1 MIAAE
6 QRDRRSAKLVIV
18 DADGGI
24 RHLPRREIGSLFN
37 PGDLVVAN
45 DAATLPA
52 SLHGTHS
59 ASGEPIEV
67 RLAGWVS
74 VGDPTQFVAIAFGAG
89 DFRARTEDRPPPPS
103 LSPGDRVSLGPLVAV
118 VEWCLNHP
126 RLFRLRF
133 LGDRATILRGL
144 ARHGHPIQYAHVR
157 EPLALSDV
165 WTRIAADPIAFEP
178 PSAGFAL
185 DWRTLEAWLE
195 RGVDFATLTHAA
207 GISSTGDSTLDRQ
220 LPFDE
225 PYIIPERTAT
235 LIGQA
240 QSKNGRVVA
249 IGTTVVR
256 ALESAANADG
266 SVRTGDGTA
275 SGRITGETRLRVV
288 DTLLTGVHEP
298 CESHFQLLRAFADDT
313 VLQKASAALAKH
325 HYHTH
330 EFGDSMLIERQFRRR
345 ASIGVVGR
353 P

>member
-89 DFRARTEDRPPPPS
+89 DFRARTEDRSPSPS

-118 VEWCLNHP
+118 VEWRLNHP

-157 EPLALSDV
+157 EPLALWDV
-165 WTRIAADPIAFEP
+165 WTRIAADPIAF
-178 PSAGFAL
+178 
-185 DWRTLEAWLE
+185 DWRTLEAWRE
-195 RGVDFATLTHAA
+195 RGVGFATLTHAA
-207 GISSTGDSTLDRQ
+207 GISSTGDPTLDRQ

-225 PYIIPERTAT
+225 PYIIPEPTAA

-240 QSKNGRVVA
+240 QSKNGRIVA

-256 ALESAANADG
+256 ALESAANADD
-266 SVRTGDGTA
+266 SVRAGDGVA
-275 SGRITGETRLRVV
+275 SGRITRETRLQVV
-288 DTLLTGVHEP
+288 DTILTG
-298 CESHFQLLRAFADDT
+298 RT
-313 VLQKASAALAKH
+313 W
-325 HYHTH
+325 
-330 EFGDSMLIERQFRRR
+330 
-345 ASIGVVGR
+345 
-353 P
+353 